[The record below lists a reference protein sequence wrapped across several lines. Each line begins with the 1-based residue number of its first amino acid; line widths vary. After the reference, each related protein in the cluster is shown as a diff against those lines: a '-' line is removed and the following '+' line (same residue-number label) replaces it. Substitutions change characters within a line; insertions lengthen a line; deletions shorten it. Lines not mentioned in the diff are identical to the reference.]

1 MGTYG
6 REIDCSGDYIRP
18 EWFELDTSR
27 GMETLGIKSF
37 MRFTVIISD
46 YVLYVP
52 ALLVY
57 TRFVVPAGR
66 KIDKVFLHKY
76 SR

>member
-1 MGTYG
+1 MRTYEK
-6 REIDCSGDYIRP
+6 EIDCRGDYIRP
-18 EWFELDTSR
+18 EWFELDTSK
-27 GMETLGIKSF
+27 GMETPGIKSF
-37 MRFTVIISD
+37 MRFSVIISD

-66 KIDKVFLHKY
+66 KIDKVLLHKY
-76 SR
+76 SH

>member
-1 MGTYG
+1 MRKCG
-6 REIDCSGDYIRP
+6 REINCRGDYIRP

-27 GMETLGIKSF
+27 GMETQGIKSF
-37 MRFTVIISD
+37 MRFSVIISD

-52 ALLVY
+52 VLLMY

-66 KIDKVFLHKY
+66 KIDKVFLHKDA
-76 SR
+76 R